1 MENKKPNEYLNLD
14 TNFMIIRAV
23 IDSTGKIDDDRTI
36 LDFFEDIDLK
46 YPSKIVIEKYT
57 IEGEPTFIIIEYNG
71 KRIKYTND
79 STKTISKDIKTY
91 KGNNYKVEN
100 DKDRITYNLYKGD
113 KFITKMISYRK

>member
-36 LDFFEDIDLK
+36 LDFFENIDLK
-46 YPSKIVIEKYT
+46 YPSKIVVEKYT

>member
-36 LDFFEDIDLK
+36 LDFFENIDLK

>member
-1 MENKKPNEYLNLD
+1 MESKKPNEYLNLD

-36 LDFFEDIDLK
+36 LDFFENIDLK
-46 YPSKIVIEKYT
+46 YPSKIVVEKYT

-79 STKTISKDIKTY
+79 SSKTISKDIKTY

>member
-36 LDFFEDIDLK
+36 LDFFENIDLK

-100 DKDRITYNLYKGD
+100 DRDRITYNLYKGD

>member
-14 TNFMIIRAV
+14 TNFMIIRGV

-36 LDFFEDIDLK
+36 LDFFENIDLK

>member
-36 LDFFEDIDLK
+36 LDFFENIDLK

-79 STKTISKDIKTY
+79 STKVNILRLIREIIIK
-91 KGNNYKVEN
+91 
-100 DKDRITYNLYKGD
+100 
-113 KFITKMISYRK
+113 

>member
-1 MENKKPNEYLNLD
+1 MESKKPNEYLNLD

-36 LDFFEDIDLK
+36 LDFFENIDLK
-46 YPSKIVIEKYT
+46 YPSKIVVEKYT

>member
-1 MENKKPNEYLNLD
+1 MESKKPNEYLNLD

-36 LDFFEDIDLK
+36 LDFFENIDLK
-46 YPSKIVIEKYT
+46 YPSKIVVEKYT

-71 KRIKYTND
+71 KRIKYIND
-79 STKTISKDIKTY
+79 SSKTISKDIKTY

>member
-1 MENKKPNEYLNLD
+1 
-14 TNFMIIRAV
+14 MIIRAV

-36 LDFFEDIDLK
+36 LDFFENIDLK